1 MPSFHAVKPRGPI
14 TYLLLLLL
22 LPLLPAVQA
31 NAQGNATVTRTY
43 AARTQI
49 STAAIDSLRAKLL
62 ADVAADNV
70 GGITAGV
77 VVGDSLVWAEG
88 FGFAD
93 RDLKTPAAVGTL
105 YRIGSISKTFT
116 ATALAQLVQHGR
128 VKLDDPVENHLPQV
142 RNFADARAGAAAITF
157 RQLASHTAGLIRE
170 PRLQGAASGPIAQWE
185 EKILASIPTTSYDT
199 LPGSRYSYS
208 NIGYGVLGLAISRTV
223 SVPFMQLVE
232 REVFRPLGMNNSTF
246 VVSAEQQHLLS
257 KGYANGAGGNMDA
270 ATPAREHL
278 GRGYK
283 VPNGGIYSSVGDLA
297 RFIGGL
303 TGAYGDAI
311 LNAEHRSLMVTRQTP
326 ASGAGYGLGLSLQ
339 TVRGVTIAGHGGSV
353 SGYTAHMAFEPQ
365 SGVGV
370 ILLRNY
376 GSGRTNLGSVANQT
390 LLSLLGK

>member
-14 TYLLLLLL
+14 TYLLLLL
-22 LPLLPAVQA
+22 PLLQAVQA
-31 NAQGNATVTRTY
+31 NAQGNATVTRTTP
-43 AARTQI
+43 ARTQI

-77 VVGDSLVWAEG
+77 VIGDSLVWAEG